1 MIAGRR
7 KGIEV
12 AVNEKGSVERN
23 MNAERIVPCIQG
35 IVRDMTE
42 PQHALHVVDYYLW
55 HAMKDDWEL
64 AHMACFH
71 WAVCR
76 EEYLDEREIERDRK
90 ENW

>member
-7 KGIEV
+7 NDTEV
-12 AVNEKGSVERN
+12 AMSVRGLAERN
-23 MNAERIVPCIQG
+23 TSAERIVPCIQG

-55 HAMKDDWEL
+55 LALTDWPNFSYTAKYYESQCSE
-64 AHMACFH
+64 A
-71 WAVCR
+71 
-76 EEYLDEREIERDRK
+76 YLDEREMERDKR